1 MKASLKFTTGIILL
15 SSLAMLP
22 GCSGQK
28 SDGTNPTPASSSSS
42 MPRPYEIKSGI
53 VHFKPVIMMGVKVTE
68 TLYFDDYGLKEARES
83 VTDSDIMGTKN
94 HEEKVE
100 IRDGNYMISYAIKS
114 IVNGKDETSKE
125 ATRTNIGDMRELA
138 AAMGKSMDVNEMKK
152 NMDYRE
158 EGPETVAGVT
168 GRKYS
173 VALDKSKPDIRVSGV
188 MYKNI
193 VLKSELAG
201 MSVEASSIEENASVP
216 SDKFAIPAGYTVKDV
231 DLAAEMKNAGGEK

>member
-1 MKASLKFTTGIILL
+1 MKFTAGIVLL
-15 SSLAMLP
+15 STLALLP

-28 SDGTNPTPASSSSS
+28 SDGTGSSTASSSSS

-53 VHFKPVIMMGVKVTE
+53 VRFKPMIMMGVKVTE

-83 VTDSDIMGTKN
+83 ITESDIMGTKN
-94 HEEKVE
+94 YEDKME
-100 IRDGNYMISYAIKS
+100 IRDGRYIISYTLKS
-114 IVNGKDETSKE
+114 IINGKDETSRE
-125 ATRTNIGDMRELA
+125 ATRTDMGDVRELA
-138 AAMGKSMDVNEMKK
+138 AALGKSMDVNEMKK

-158 EGPETVAGVT
+158 EGPETIAGVT

-173 VALDKSKPDIRVSGV
+173 IALDKSKPDVRASGV
-188 MYKNI
+188 MYKNV

-201 MSVEASSIEENASVP
+201 MSVEASSFEENASVP

-231 DLAAEMKNAGGEK
+231 NLGAEMQRAGGEK

>member
-1 MKASLKFTTGIILL
+1 MKFTAGIVLL
-15 SSLAMLP
+15 STLALLP

-28 SDGTNPTPASSSSS
+28 SDGTGSTTATSSSTL
-42 MPRPYEIKSGI
+42 PRPYEIKSGI
-53 VHFKPVIMMGVKVTE
+53 VRFKPVNMMGVKITE

-83 VTDSDIMGTKN
+83 VTDSDIMGMKN
-94 HEEKVE
+94 HEEKME
-100 IRDGNYMISYAIKS
+100 IRDGNYMISYALKS

-138 AAMGKSMDVNEMKK
+138 AAMGKMIDVNEMKK

-158 EGPETVAGVT
+158 EGPETIAGVT

-173 VALDKSKPDIRVSGV
+173 VALDKSKPDVRVYGV

-193 VLKSELAG
+193 VLKSEMAG
-201 MSVEASSIEENASVP
+201 MSIEASSIEENASVP
-216 SDKFAIPAGYTVKDV
+216 SDKFSIPAGYTVKDV
-231 DLAAEMKNAGGEK
+231 DLAAEMKNAGEEK